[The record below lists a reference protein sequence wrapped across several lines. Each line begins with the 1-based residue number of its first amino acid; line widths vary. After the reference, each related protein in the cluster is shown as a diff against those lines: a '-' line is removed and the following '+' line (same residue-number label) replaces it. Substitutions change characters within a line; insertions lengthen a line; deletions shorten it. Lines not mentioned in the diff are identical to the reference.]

1 MLALFAATT
10 LCSAFLLFWIEPL
23 FAKMVLPM
31 LGGSPAVWNT
41 CLMFFQAML
50 LAGYLYAH
58 VTSRYLSSRRQAVMH
73 VALLALA
80 VGSLPVGIPHGWTPP
95 ESGNVIPWLTVL
107 LSIAVGAPFVLLAAT
122 APLVQRWL
130 TDSGHPAASN
140 PYVLYAASNTGS
152 LVGLLGF
159 PILMEPHL
167 RLGEQASIWSISYG
181 LAVALAAACA
191 VSVWKRTSTPTIETI
206 DLPANDVGTA
216 PMLRDRLK
224 WIALAFVPSS
234 LLLGVTTYLSTDVA
248 AMPLLWVV
256 PLALYLITFII
267 VFARGTRTTN
277 KMTVIVHGILVT
289 VLAILLFWGSGTTL
303 RTSYALHL
311 AVFATTALVLHGEL
325 AASRPSPVH
334 LTEFYLWMALGGA
347 LGGAFNAIIAP
358 VIFKSI
364 AEYQLVLAASVF
376 LRPSWRWRFND
387 VIERIPMFTLSL
399 IPTMIIGWVSFYDYA
414 DHRILGVS
422 AKVLASLIAGVMLV
436 SISGSAVRFGVGIA
450 LLFVAHEVPGFRA
463 ERSLYADRSF
473 FGAYRVQNLYGP
485 AHRLVHGT
493 TTHGAQYQ
501 DSARKLIPE
510 TYYHPGGPVG
520 QLFKALDSRLA
531 GKGVAAVGLG
541 AGTVLCY
548 SKPGENWT
556 FFEIDPLVKRISSNR
571 KYFSYLSDC
580 AVRPRIVI
588 GDARLS
594 LVKEP
599 SARFSVLIVDAFSSD
614 AIPVH
619 LLTREAFA
627 LYERVLD
634 AHGVL
639 FVHISNK
646 HLDLK
651 PVVASLAKDAGLFAL
666 MEDHEPDEK
675 VDGDLAYPSEWV
687 ALARQP
693 ADLGSLVT
701 DSRWKELPSRVG
713 YRPWTDDYSNV
724 FSVIRW

>member
-1 MLALFAATT
+1 MLALFALTT

-41 CLMFFQAML
+41 CLMYFQAVL
-50 LAGYLYAH
+50 LVGYLYAH
-58 VTSRYLSSRRQAVMH
+58 VTSRLLSSRKQAVLH
-73 VALLALA
+73 VVLLLVAIA
-80 VGSLPVGIPHGWTPP
+80 SLPVAIPRGWTPP
-95 ESGNVIPWLTVL
+95 ESGNVIPWLTGL
-107 LSIAVGAPFVLLAAT
+107 LSVAVGAPFMLLAAT

-130 TDSGHPAASN
+130 TDSDHRSASN

-152 LVGLLGF
+152 LLGLIGF
-159 PILMEPHL
+159 PILMEPNL
-167 RLGEQASIWSISYG
+167 RLGEQSNLWSFGYG
-181 LAVALAAACA
+181 IAVILAALSAA
-191 VSVWKRTSTPTIETI
+191 LVWKSSSVNPARQNAAAAVPNTPSPSVT
-206 DLPANDVGTA
+206 
-216 PMLRDRLK
+216 DRIR

-267 VFARGTRTTN
+267 VFARGGRAASRPTA
-277 KMTVIVHGILVT
+277 KAHAVLMI
-289 VLAILLFWGSGTTL
+289 VLALVLFWGPGISL
-303 RTSYALHL
+303 RSTYALHL

-325 AASRPSPVH
+325 AASRPDPAH

-347 LGGAFNAIIAP
+347 LGGAFNAIVAP
-358 VIFKSI
+358 LVFKSI
-364 AEYQLVLAASVF
+364 AEYQIVLVAACL
-376 LRPSWRWRFND
+376 LRPSWRSRVGD
-387 VIERIPMFTLSL
+387 VASIFPQFTFSL
-399 IPTMIIGWVSFYDYA
+399 IPAILVAWVSWYGYA
-414 DHRILGVS
+414 DHRILGIS
-422 AKVLASLIAGVMLV
+422 AKLLSSLVVAVVML
-436 SISGSAVRFGVGIA
+436 SISGSALRFGVGIG
-450 LLFVAHEVPGFRA
+450 LLILGELVPGLRFNQDM
-463 ERSLYADRSF
+463 YTDRSF
-473 FGAYRVQNLYGP
+473 FGAYRVQNVNGP

-501 DSARKLIPE
+501 DAARRLTPE
-510 TYYHPGGPVG
+510 TYYHPSGPVG
-520 QLFKALDSRLA
+520 QVFSALDQRLA
-531 GKGVAAVGLG
+531 GKGIAAVGLG

-548 SKPGENWT
+548 SKPGQNWT
-556 FFEIDPLVKRISSNR
+556 FFEIDPLVLRISSNP
-571 KYFSYLSDC
+571 KYFSYLRDC
-580 AVRPRIVI
+580 AVKPRIVI

-594 LVKEP
+594 IAKEP
-599 SARFSVLIVDAFSSD
+599 SGRFSLLIVDAFSSD

-634 AHGVL
+634 AQGVL

-651 PVVASLAKDAGLFAL
+651 PVVAALAKDAGLFAL
-666 MEDHEPDEK
+666 MEDHEPNEK
-675 VDGDLAYPSEWV
+675 VDGDLAYSSEWV
-687 ALARQP
+687 VLAHSRE
-693 ADLGSLVT
+693 DLGSIAL
-701 DSRWKELPSRVG
+701 DKRWISLPSRVG

>member
-41 CLMFFQAML
+41 CLMFFQTML

-58 VTSRYLSSRRQAVMH
+58 VTSRYLTSRRQAVIH

-80 VGSLPVGIPHGWTPP
+80 VVSLPVGIPGGWAPP

-107 LSIAVGAPFVLLAAT
+107 LGIAVGAPFVLLAAT

-140 PYVLYAASNTGS
+140 PYILYAASNAGS

-167 RLGEQASIWSISYG
+167 RLSEQTNIWSIAYG
-181 LAVALAAACA
+181 FAIVLAAACA
-191 VSVWKRTSTPTIETI
+191 VSVWRQNKQPSIPAANSQETDDGGAPTF
-206 DLPANDVGTA
+206 
-216 PMLRDRLK
+216 RDRLK

-267 VFARGTRTTN
+267 VFARGARTTS
-277 KMTVIVHGILVT
+277 KVILIVHGILVT
-289 VLAILLFWGSGTTL
+289 TLAIVLFWGSGTTL

-325 AASRPSPVH
+325 AASRPSPAH

-347 LGGAFNAIIAP
+347 LGGAFNAIVAP
-358 VIFKSI
+358 QIFKSI
-364 AEYQLVLAASVF
+364 AEYQWVLAASVF
-376 LRPSWRWRFND
+376 LRPSWRWRAND

-399 IPTMIIGWVSFYDYA
+399 IPAMIIGYVSFYNYA
-414 DHRILGVS
+414 DHRIIGIS
-422 AKVLASLIAGVMLV
+422 AKLLASVVAGLILV
-436 SISGSAVRFGVGIA
+436 FVSGSALRFGVGIA
-450 LLFVAHEVPGFRA
+450 LLLVAHEVPGFRA
-463 ERSLYADRSF
+463 ARNMYADRSF
-473 FGAYRVQNLYGP
+473 FGAYRVQAVFGP

-501 DSARKLIPE
+501 DAARRLIPE
-510 TYYHPGGPVG
+510 TYYHPAGPVG
-520 QLFKALDSRLA
+520 QLFAALDSRLA
-531 GKGVAAVGLG
+531 GKGVAVVGLG

-556 FFEIDPLVKRISSNR
+556 FFEIDPLVKRISSNP
-571 KYFSYLSDC
+571 KYFSYLTECS
-580 AVRPRIVI
+580 VRPRIVI

-594 LVKEP
+594 LAKEP
-599 SARFSVLIVDAFSSD
+599 TARFSVLILDAFSSD

-634 AHGVL
+634 EHGVL

-651 PVVASLAKDAGLFAL
+651 PVVASLAKDAGLVAL
-666 MEDHEPDEK
+666 MQDHEPDEK
-675 VDGDLAYPSEWV
+675 VDGAFAYASEWV
-687 ALARQP
+687 ALARTS
-693 ADLGSLVT
+693 ADLGSLAT
-701 DSRWKELPSRVG
+701 DSRWEAVPSRVG
-713 YRPWTDDYSNV
+713 YQVWTDDYSNV
-724 FSVIRW
+724 FNVIRW

>member
-10 LCSAFLLFWIEPL
+10 LSSAFLLFWIEPL

-50 LAGYLYAH
+50 LVGYLYAH
-58 VTSRYLSSRRQAVMH
+58 VTSKYLSSRRQAIMH
-73 VALLALA
+73 VTLLLLAI
-80 VGSLPVGIPHGWTPP
+80 VSLPVAIPRGWTPP

-107 LSIAVGAPFVLLAAT
+107 LSIAVGPPFVLLAAT

-130 TDSGHPAASN
+130 ADTGHARASN
-140 PYVLYAASNTGS
+140 PYVLYAASNAGS

-167 RLGEQASIWSISYG
+167 RLGQQATIWSAAYG
-181 LAVALAAACA
+181 VAVVLAAACA
-191 VSVWKRTSTPTIETI
+191 VLVWKEQNARTMESIDTPTVDEGGPPT
-206 DLPANDVGTA
+206 
-216 PMLRDRLK
+216 LRDRLK

-256 PLALYLITFII
+256 PLALYLITFIV
-267 VFARGTRTTN
+267 VFARGTRQTS
-277 KMTVIVHGILVT
+277 MPIAIVHAALMII
-289 VLAILLFWGSGTTL
+289 LAIVMFWGSGVSL

-311 AVFATTALVLHGEL
+311 AVFTTTALVLHGEL
-325 AASRPSPVH
+325 AASRPSPAH

-347 LGGAFNAIIAP
+347 LGGAFNAIVAP

-376 LRPSWRWRFND
+376 LRPSWRWRMND
-387 VIERIPMFTLSL
+387 IIERMPMFTLAL
-399 IPTMIIGWVSFYDYA
+399 IPAMLIGWVSFYNYA

-422 AKVLASLIAGVMLV
+422 AKVLASVVGGLILL
-436 SISGSAVRFGVGIA
+436 SISGSALRFGVGIA
-450 LLFVAHEVPGFRA
+450 LLLIAHEVPGFRV
-463 ERSLYADRSF
+463 SPDMYSDRSF
-473 FGAYRVQNLYGP
+473 FGAYRVQNIYGP

-501 DSARKLIPE
+501 DAARKLIPE
-510 TYYHPGGPVG
+510 TYYHPSGPVG
-520 QLFKALDSRLA
+520 QLFRALDSRLN

-556 FFEIDPLVKRISSNR
+556 FFEIDPLVKRLSSNP
-571 KYFSYLSDC
+571 KYFSYLTEC

-594 LVKEP
+594 LAKEP
-599 SARFSVLIVDAFSSD
+599 GARFSVLIVDAVSSD
-614 AIPVH
+614 AIPHH

-634 AHGVL
+634 EHGVL

-651 PVVASLAKDAGLFAL
+651 PVVASLAKDAGLVAL

-687 ALARQP
+687 ALARQRD
-693 ADLGSLVT
+693 DLGALTT
-701 DSRWKELPSRVG
+701 DSRWVPLPSRVG

-724 FSVIRW
+724 FSVIKW

>member
-1 MLALFAATT
+1 MLALFALTT

-58 VTSRYLSSRRQAVMH
+58 VTSRYLTSRKQAVIH
-73 VALLALA
+73 VVLLTLA
-80 VGSLPVGIPHGWTPP
+80 VASLPVGIPLGWTPP

-107 LSIAVGAPFVLLAAT
+107 LGVAVGAPFVLLAAT

-152 LVGLLGF
+152 LIGLLGF

-167 RLGEQASIWSISYG
+167 RLSQQASVWSIAYG
-181 LAVALAAACA
+181 FAIVLAAACA
-191 VSVWKRTSTPTIETI
+191 IGVWRQNKPASIVTVDSSATDDARAPT
-206 DLPANDVGTA
+206 
-216 PMLRDRLK
+216 LRDRLK

-256 PLALYLITFII
+256 PLALYLITFIV
-267 VFARGTRTTN
+267 VFARGARTTSRV
-277 KMTVIVHGILVT
+277 TVIVHAILVT
-289 VLAILLFWGSGTTL
+289 TLAIVLFWGSGLTL
-303 RTSYALHL
+303 RESYVLHL
-311 AVFATTALVLHGEL
+311 AVFTTTALVLHGEL
-325 AASRPSPVH
+325 AASRPSPAH

-347 LGGAFNAIIAP
+347 LGGAFNAIVAP

-364 AEYQLVLAASVF
+364 AEYQWVLAASVF
-376 LRPSWRWRFND
+376 LRPSWRWRAND
-387 VIERIPMFTLSL
+387 IIERIPMFTLSL
-399 IPTMIIGWVSFYDYA
+399 IPAMIIGYVSFYDYA
-414 DHRILGVS
+414 DDRILGVT
-422 AKVLASLIAGVMLV
+422 AKLIVSVVAGAMLV
-436 SISGSAVRFGVGIA
+436 FVSGSALRFGAGIA
-450 LLFVAHEVPGFRA
+450 LILVAHEIPGFRA
-463 ERSLYADRSF
+463 DRDMYADRSF
-473 FGAYRVQNLYGP
+473 FGAYRVQAIYGP

-493 TTHGAQYQ
+493 TTHGAEYQ
-501 DSARKLIPE
+501 DADRRLIPE
-510 TYYHPGGPVG
+510 TYYHPAGPVG
-520 QLFKALDSRLA
+520 QLFAALDSRLA

-556 FFEIDPLVKRISSNR
+556 FFEIDPLIKWISSNP
-571 KYFSYLSDC
+571 KYFSYLTGC

-594 LVKEP
+594 LAKEP
-599 SARFSVLIVDAFSSD
+599 NARFSVLIVDAFSSD

-651 PVVASLAKDAGLFAL
+651 PVVASLARDAKLFAL
-666 MEDHEPDEK
+666 MEDHEPNEK

-687 ALARQP
+687 ALARTS
-693 ADLGSLVT
+693 ADLGSLT
-701 DSRWKELPSRVG
+701 ADSRWKGLPASVG
-713 YRPWTDDYSNV
+713 YQPWTDDYSNV